1 MLRLLVIRRIE
12 ILHLR
17 LLGLAE
23 AEHVRVL
30 ALEIF
35 VESFGLILIFQISKI
50 LKLELPRILRLL
62 LFFMP
67 TKRKIFQMLAAL

>member
-23 AEHVRVL
+23 AEHVRV
-30 ALEIF
+30 LEIF